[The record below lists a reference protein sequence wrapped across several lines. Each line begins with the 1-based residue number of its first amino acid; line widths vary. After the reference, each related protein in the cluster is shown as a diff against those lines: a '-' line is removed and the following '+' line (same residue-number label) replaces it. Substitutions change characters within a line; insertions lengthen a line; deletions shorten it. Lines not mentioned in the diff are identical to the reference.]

1 MDYLCI
7 DFVKKKI
14 EAELEYKL
22 LESIIHSLLCA
33 MIPSKMDG
41 GRLEHVVGT
50 ETFTLKHIPLLLHI
64 QARMTNNV
72 TIADL

>member
-7 DFVKKKI
+7 DFVNKKI

-33 MIPSKMDG
+33 MIPLKMDG

-50 ETFTLKHIPLLLHI
+50 ETSTLKHIPLLLHI
-64 QARMTNNV
+64 QACMTNM
-72 TIADL
+72 LQ